1 MFFSRKLSRAQ
12 FYSISCV
19 LLLVYM
25 GMVFSTGKPY
35 TDDLARIMLNYLRW
49 SEDGRPLADLVV
61 FLLSFGGRII
71 DIAPMSQVLSIL
83 VCALSCLIIAD
94 NSSDGLNLK
103 NLIATSILFTT
114 PFFIQNAS
122 YHFDVITI
130 SLAILFAVIPLA
142 FVNKGVIT
150 ASIVFFSCSV
160 ASLSLYQPAI
170 GVLYAYVLCRAIS
183 DDGINIKSALFGLF
197 SSAIGIIFYAAIV
210 APAFLSGSYS
220 ASMSRRLP
228 LNADGMSGFI
238 SNVNSYVSSLSL
250 LFDGVYLYVFL
261 AVFSILLCWISVRVF
276 SFKISRLVVSSTA
289 LVAVVSSVIMF
300 MIYKD
305 AATYPRVMIS
315 VGAVI
320 SAIFIAT
327 ASNGS
332 LLRYP
337 SVVALLIV
345 CVMNLSYWSSAHN
358 LINDS
363 FDNEADI
370 SRMIRADT
378 FDEEAN
384 GKVIVHGYPKLTKYS
399 SFIVERMPLLG
410 YIFHPNLGWNT
421 TRLFSEITSPGLMTS
436 KGKYNPHPSE
446 VCGYIF
452 KKYNGIYSI
461 TIKDGVLHVVFRNE
475 KCL

>member
-12 FYSISCV
+12 FYSLSCV
-19 LLLVYM
+19 LLLIYM

-61 FLLSFGGRII
+61 FLLSFGGRVI
-71 DIAPMSQVLSIL
+71 DIAPMSQVLSLL
-83 VCALSCLIIAD
+83 VCAFSCLIISE
-94 NSSDGLNLK
+94 NSSDGLDIK
-103 NLIATSILFTT
+103 NLISSSILFTT

-130 SLAILFAVIPLA
+130 SLAILFSVVPLA
-142 FVNKGVIT
+142 FINKGVLT
-150 ASIVFFSCSV
+150 ASIVFFVCSV

-170 GVLYAYVLCRAIS
+170 GVLYAYVLCQALS
-183 DDGINIKSALFGLF
+183 NDDINPKSTLVGLF
-197 SSAIGIIFYAAIV
+197 SSAVGIIFYGLIV

-220 ASMSRRLP
+220 ASMSRRLQ
-228 LNADGMSGFI
+228 LNADGVNGFI
-238 SNVNSYVSSLSL
+238 SNVNSYISSLSL
-250 LFDGVYLYVFL
+250 LFNGVYLYVSL
-261 AVFSILLCWISVRVF
+261 AIFAILLCWLSVRVF
-276 SFKISRLVVSSTA
+276 SFKISRVIISSTA
-289 LVAVVSSVIMF
+289 LVAVVSSILMF

-315 VGAVI
+315 VGAFM
-320 SAIFIAT
+320 SAVFMLITSSYSFLKLP
-327 ASNGS
+327 S
-332 LLRYP
+332 LA
-337 SVVALLIV
+337 ALLIM
-345 CVMNLSYWSSAHN
+345 CIMNLSYWSSAHN

-363 FDNEADI
+363 FDYEADI
-370 SRMIRADT
+370 SRMIRLDT
-378 FDEEAN
+378 LNAETN
-384 GKVIVHGYPKLTKYS
+384 KYVVVHGYPKLTKYS

-410 YIFHPNLGWNT
+410 HIFHPNLGWNT

-436 KGKYNPHPSE
+436 KGNYNPHPSE

-452 KKYNGIYSI
+452 KKHNGIYSI
-461 TIKDGVLHVVFRNE
+461 TSKDGVLHVVFRNE